1 MNKEN
6 IDPFEGEIIE
16 KRNSD
21 EIQKSFFFLKT
32 NFDKPCLFLQERD
45 KNTSSNKT
53 QCSPISTND
62 DSDINP
68 FIIPDG
74 EYDNIIS
81 EFKLD
86 PPSPSTFLQKKRQKL
101 KKIPKLHDN
110 KNNFIFYKNKKPQS
124 SSKVSILSYN
134 ILNQLFMK
142 KYNRPD
148 LSTDNRMKKIK
159 NEILSLSPD
168 IFCLQEADQ
177 YVYQKYFTSEK
188 FAEYSTVYGVNC
200 GSSFMNVVGFKK
212 KKFILKSF
220 KNFSLIFLGKM
231 AGNRGVMNVQLEHEE
246 SNQFISIYNVHFPWK
261 FEKDRYSILTM
272 IYEHIKELDSLEKK
286 QNIFIVG
293 DLNSEPNSN
302 VIKLFYYNDYLK
314 EKNEDNYKE
323 TSLISNKLLLLSDF
337 ISKNYKMK
345 SAYQS
350 YSKDDSKEKNKLM
363 RHPKFT
369 TRTQF
374 YKKTIDYIFFSK
386 SLKIHKILRLPSE
399 EEVTKEKYL
408 PSAKFPSDHL
418 KLYAEFFLKKNNKK
432 RITFN

>member
-6 IDPFEGEIIE
+6 IDLFEGKLFE
-16 KRNSD
+16 KRNSN
-21 EIQKSFFFLKT
+21 EVQKSFLHLET
-32 NFDKPCLFLQERD
+32 NFDKPNLILRERD
-45 KNTSSNKT
+45 ENTSSKIT

-62 DSDINP
+62 ESDINP

-74 EYDNIIS
+74 EYANIIS

-86 PPSPSTFLQKKRQKL
+86 TPSPNTFLQKKRQKM

-110 KNNFIFYKNKKPQS
+110 KNNFIFYKNKQS
-124 SSKVSILSYN
+124 QSHSKISILSYN

-148 LSTDNRMKKIK
+148 LSVDNRMKKIK

-177 YVYQKYFTSEK
+177 YVYQKYFTSDK

-261 FEKDRYSILTM
+261 FEKDRYSIMTM
-272 IYEHIKELDSLEKK
+272 IYEHIKEIEPIEKK
-286 QNIFIVG
+286 PNVFIVG

-302 VIKLFYYNDYLK
+302 VIKLLYFNDYLK
-314 EKNEDNYKE
+314 EKDEENNNE
-323 TSLISNKLLLLSDF
+323 TALISNKLLLLSDF
-337 ISKNYKMK
+337 IFKNYKMK

-350 YSKDDSKEKNKLM
+350 YSKDDSKGTNKLM
-363 RHPKFT
+363 RHPHFT

-386 SLKIHKILRLPSE
+386 NLKIHKILRLPSE
-399 EEVTKEKYL
+399 EEVTNEKYL

-418 KLYAEFFLKKNNKK
+418 KLYAEFFVKKNNKK
-432 RITFN
+432 RIIFN

>member
-6 IDPFEGEIIE
+6 IDLFEGKPFE
-16 KRNSD
+16 KRNLN
-21 EIQKSFFFLKT
+21 EVQKSFLHLET
-32 NFDKPCLFLQERD
+32 NFDKPNLILRERD
-45 KNTSSNKT
+45 ENTSSKIT

-62 DSDINP
+62 ESDINP

-74 EYDNIIS
+74 EYANIIS

-86 PPSPSTFLQKKRQKL
+86 IPSSNTFLQKKRQKM

-110 KNNFIFYKNKKPQS
+110 KNNFIFYKNKQS
-124 SSKVSILSYN
+124 QSYSKVSILSYN

-148 LSTDNRMKKIK
+148 LSVDNRMKKIK

-177 YVYQKYFTSEK
+177 YVYQKYFTSDK

-261 FEKDRYSILTM
+261 FEKDRYSIMTM
-272 IYEHIKELDSLEKK
+272 IYEHIKEIDSIEKK
-286 QNIFIVG
+286 PNIFIVG

-302 VIKLFYYNDYLK
+302 VIKLLYFNDYLK
-314 EKNEDNYKE
+314 EKDEENNNE
-323 TSLISNKLLLLSDF
+323 TALISNKLLLLSDF
-337 ISKNYKMK
+337 IFKNYKMK

-350 YSKDDSKEKNKLM
+350 YSKDDSKGTNKLM
-363 RHPKFT
+363 RHPHFT

-386 SLKIHKILRLPSE
+386 NLKIHKILRLPSE
-399 EEVTKEKYL
+399 EEVTNEKYL

-418 KLYAEFFLKKNNKK
+418 KLYAEFFVKKNNKK
-432 RITFN
+432 RIIFN